1 MFGEKLNLKYKQF
14 TMLHT
19 EFKQIVCVS
28 MIDLN
33 YKIKGAYKGLPVLF
47 WN

>member
-28 MIDLN
+28 MIVGV
-33 YKIKGAYKGLPVLF
+33 YVRKIIRP
-47 WN
+47 

>member
-1 MFGEKLNLKYKQF
+1 MRYKDKLVEKVTNCRR
-14 TMLHT
+14 
-19 EFKQIVCVS
+19 FKVQIVCVS